1 MYTADEIKALSEE
14 RERLLDEAGAI
25 HERAKKTGMTD
36 EDRAAFKKATNRC
49 AEIKDLIENDNLL
62 ASVKA
67 DQEASVTR
75 AAKAVPRAT
84 GGHDRE
90 DDAPGGFGRFLKA
103 VKFAAEGDS
112 SLITREM
119 NKRAAAGGAE
129 IPPSAGGFLVD
140 KPTTDKIVNI
150 ALASGILPPKC
161 QSMPV
166 TVGNGLKF
174 PIVDTSSEAD
184 ASRPFRA
191 YWVEEAGT
199 ITESYPKYKQAT
211 VDLKTLAIL
220 CPATMQ
226 LLEDA
231 PFAEAFIT
239 AGAGREFGYALDKAI
254 MRGSGAGAPLG
265 ILNAPCLVTQAAEA
279 AQLADTILAENIVKM
294 AKRRVPNEQY
304 YCVYN
309 PDMLDQLTFLVHPT
323 ANTPLWLPAGSSLV
337 NKENETILG
346 MPAYPFAQ
354 CSALGDA
361 GDIVFAAM
369 DQYLLAKKGDVRADT
384 SIHAY
389 WSTAQTSFRF
399 IMRIDGMPLLP
410 KAVTPEIC
418 TGTTLSHFVT
428 LAARA

>member
-1 MYTADEIKALSEE
+1 MYTSEELKALSDE
-14 RERLLDEAGAI
+14 REKLLEEAGAI
-25 HERAKKTGMTD
+25 HERGKKTTMTD
-36 EDRAAFKKATNRC
+36 EDKAGFKKAMARA

-62 ASVKA
+62 AKA
-67 DQEASVTR
+67 VAEQKASVTPPAR
-75 AAKAVPRAT
+75 ANIR
-84 GGHDRE
+84 GGNARE
-90 DDAPGGFGRFLKA
+90 DEAPGAFGRFLKA
-103 VKFAAEGDS
+103 VKFAAEGDN

-129 IPPSAGGFLVD
+129 IPPSSGGFLVD

-265 ILNAPCLVTQAAEA
+265 ILNAPCLVTQDAEA

-294 AKRRVPNEQY
+294 KMRCLPGYSYIALYGLN
-304 YCVYN
+304 
-309 PDMLDQLTFLVHPT
+309 MLDQLTFLVHPT

-337 NKENETILG
+337 NKENETIMG
-346 MPAYPFAQ
+346 MPAFPFAQ
-354 CSALGDA
+354 CSALGDK